1 MSNYIMKIYVIRER
15 KRSAPVQKLMRRELV
30 SAREVEAILES
41 YGDDPNFIVTAIP
54 AYKGAK

>member
-1 MSNYIMKIYVIRER
+1 MKFIVKIYVVRER
-15 KRSAPVQKLMRRELV
+15 KRSAPVQKLMRREIV
-30 SAREVEAILES
+30 TAREVEEFMME